1 MIYLSIQRKSNHY
14 LSLMSCMNNK
24 QILDEIQRK
33 IKELQYAVIID
44 LQGNITEYLASKYF
58 FNDMM
63 SFDELKYVVKIVSLR
78 FGIVDFD
85 KILHGLEITINVFSE
100 CIMMATSLDRNILIV
115 FVPRNANQTE
125 TSNTV
130 LQIKKSRIQS
140 VQTLFHEG

>member
-1 MIYLSIQRKSNHY
+1 ML
-14 LSLMSCMNNK
+14 CMNDK
-24 QILDEIQRK
+24 EILDEIQRK

-58 FNDMM
+58 FNDMI

-78 FGIVDFD
+78 FGIVGFD

-130 LQIKKSRIQS
+130 LQIKKSHI
-140 VQTLFHEG
+140 

>member
-1 MIYLSIQRKSNHY
+1 ML
-14 LSLMSCMNNK
+14 CMNDK
-24 QILDEIQRK
+24 EILDEIQRK

-58 FNDMM
+58 FNDMI

-130 LQIKKSRIQS
+130 LQIKKSHPICS
-140 VQTLFHEG
+140 DLVS